1 MNSEL
6 SIVLTLRKVLELARD
21 GKGVAGSLVRELGG
35 AEVPGKE
42 VARRVLT
49 GFPIESSLLPL
60 LAGDSREVAMLASI
74 VVASAKSSSALAG
87 RNGELLSYTI
97 ERWVKARENR
107 RLEEKVLGFRG
118 FIVSGVLGAV
128 SGMVAALGPVL
139 GALDF
144 SRAQAQA
151 QADPGSLTYAAAAMV
166 ILSSVF
172 LGLSMSRRKFYLNV
186 FVAALAFLA
195 VLYMVSPLVSLS
207 AGLPWGIK

>member
-1 MNSEL
+1 MKSEL

-87 RNGELLSYTI
+87 RNGELLSYTL

-151 QADPGSLTYAAAAMV
+151 DPGSLTYAAAAMV

-195 VLYMVSPLVSLS
+195 VLYMISPLVSLS